1 MAVGKAVGLGVALG
15 IVRGIDVG
23 CVVGFGSRVA
33 TARPG
38 VESGLAA
45 GVGGTVVCAGDDT
58 RSAVAIGAPGPVPE
72 GLIWVAGASSW
83 LQAARKKTAITK
95 AGSQNRR
102 KRITVLSDDCASQAM
117 SYERIK
123 DPRPRSRVFYS
134 VIRLGI
140 WRYFL
145 PPLPLDCPFPLSCP
159 PLPGCVTSPWPR
171 TPSIICWAEDRRT
184 SASSSLIFLP
194 V

>member
-102 KRITVLSDDCASQAM
+102 KRMTVLSDDRASQAM

-123 DPRPRSRVFYS
+123 
-134 VIRLGI
+134 GH
-140 WRYFL
+140 
-145 PPLPLDCPFPLSCP
+145 
-159 PLPGCVTSPWPR
+159 
-171 TPSIICWAEDRRT
+171 
-184 SASSSLIFLP
+184 
-194 V
+194 